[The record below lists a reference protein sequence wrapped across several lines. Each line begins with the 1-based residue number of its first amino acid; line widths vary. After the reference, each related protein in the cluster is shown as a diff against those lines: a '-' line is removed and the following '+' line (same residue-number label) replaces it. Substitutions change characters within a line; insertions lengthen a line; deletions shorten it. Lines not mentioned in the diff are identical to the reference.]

1 MDWEFDYQKGKN
13 EFYCTYTKCVLCT
26 LAKREHM
33 EKYLPCLCRMDY
45 QTYGMVGTKL
55 ISC

>member
-1 MDWEFDYQKGKN
+1 MDWEIDYQKENN
-13 EFYCTYTKCVLCT
+13 EFYCTYTKCILCT

-45 QTYGMVGTKL
+45 QTYGMVGAKL